1 MEWYYSYLFNYLFA
15 IELSH
20 SNEKFLVK
28 SVKIRNSTMQLKDEK
43 DIFWKKNPWSWRI
56 QQSKFCKKFI
66 KLNLLIFQKL

>member
-43 DIFWKKNPWSWRI
+43 DIF
-56 QQSKFCKKFI
+56 
-66 KLNLLIFQKL
+66 